1 MINLAG
7 RPNAIQVVTKELIDA
22 DITIVLCEK
31 CLKNEVSIPFAG
43 KCGSFWFERAW
54 KYWIVL
60 GKVPLEMAKQL
71 YKNEI
76 GKKDVR
82 VAGNCGC
89 PPPEKW
95 VTWFD
100 DDGCVLIG
108 IISMREIENF
118 RKRNNLSQLQEN
130 FRAVPKRDFPKFGKP
145 YVTSYH
151 IDSQEGLNLFIK
163 TLKQFKLN

>member
-7 RPNAIQVVTKELIDA
+7 RPNAIKVVIKELIDA
-22 DITIVLCEK
+22 DITVVLCEE
-31 CLKNEVSIPFAG
+31 CLKHEVSVPFAG
-43 KCGSFWFERAW
+43 QCGSFWFERAW
-54 KYWIVL
+54 SYWIVR
-60 GKVPLEMAKQL
+60 GKVPLEMAKEL

-82 VAGNCGC
+82 VAGYCGC

-100 DDGCVLIG
+100 DDGRELIG
-108 IISMREIENF
+108 IKSMREIEKF
-118 RKRNNLSQLQEN
+118 RKRNNLSQLEEN
-130 FRAVPKRDFPKFGKP
+130 LHAVPKRDFPKFGKP